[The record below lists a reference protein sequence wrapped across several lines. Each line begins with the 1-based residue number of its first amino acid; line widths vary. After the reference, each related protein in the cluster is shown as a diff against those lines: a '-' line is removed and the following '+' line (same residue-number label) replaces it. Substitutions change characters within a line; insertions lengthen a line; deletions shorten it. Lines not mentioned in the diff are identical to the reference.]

1 MLRIISQN
9 PYRVLGVL
17 SNSPLKERVGNQNRL
32 AAFAKVGKEVSFPN
46 DFAHIIPEK
55 PVRTSDSI
63 SSANVALN
71 LDKDQL
77 KHALV
82 WFINGSP
89 IDEIAIKHIQA
100 GNLDKA
106 RELFEKKET
115 FSSLINVGVLNLIS
129 GNYTSG
135 FSNISMVIHNNE
147 HRSALLK
154 ALGIENL
161 TMSEDEIAAMFIE
174 LMLTEVSASTLLSA
188 ATNPNDKA
196 LIGKTALDEPI
207 SAINAAVAA
216 AKSVNSKDA
225 EANLK
230 AGTKLMNSTKAPL
243 KAVKDI
249 AGASSPQYQMVA
261 DNVAKQVLQCGINY
275 YNNAPDSDVE
285 SPRKAMVLQS
295 YALSIAVGQL
305 TKDRCKENYDIL
317 KQAVDNMPPAEVAI
331 EARKV
336 KEELRKFCQLPDKIS
351 HSVTL
356 LNSTKPLLQTI
367 KSKLG
372 ATNSFYLSLSTQVV
386 GNALH
391 NIIEEVNQAQNYF
404 MAVIKAVKESGI
416 DPSLLNYMGDD
427 HSPAKIIDNKVK
439 PVMREAWNATVLMDS
454 FDMES
459 DFKTNRYNP
468 NRQSLKEMCESL
480 KISTRVSTPRVST
493 PRISTPHTTT
503 TATRTTSSSSSSTYK
518 PSTSSSNTS
527 SSEKN
532 GGWVAFWIVTIIC
545 AFWGALADGRGFDFG
560 GFLAGAALGALIPG
574 NIARAIFK
582 D

>member
-1 MLRIISQN
+1 MLKILSQN

-46 DFAHIIPEK
+46 DFAAIIPEK
-55 PVRTSDSI
+55 PIRTPDSI

-89 IDEIAIKHIQA
+89 IDDIAIKHIQA
-100 GNLDKA
+100 GNLNKA

-174 LMLTEVSASTLLSA
+174 QMLTEVSASTLLSA
-188 ATNPNDKA
+188 ASNPNDKA

-207 SAINAAVAA
+207 SAINAAIAA

-225 EANLK
+225 EANLQ
-230 AGTKLMNSTKAPL
+230 AGTNLMNSTKAAL
-243 KAVKDI
+243 KTVKDI
-249 AGASSPQYQMVA
+249 AGATSPQYQMVA
-261 DNVAKQVLQCGINY
+261 DNVAKAVLQCGINY

-295 YALSIAVGQL
+295 YALKIAVGQL
-305 TKDRCKENYDIL
+305 TKQRCQENYDIL
-317 KQAVDNMPPAEVAI
+317 KKAVDNMPPAEVAI
-331 EARKV
+331 ETRKV
-336 KEELRKFCQLPDKIS
+336 KDELRKFCNLPDKIEYS
-351 HSVTL
+351 INL
-356 LNSTKPLLQTI
+356 LNATKPLLQTI

-391 NIIEEVNQAQNYF
+391 NLIEEVNQAQNKF
-404 MAVIKAVKESGI
+404 GAMVELCKQRGLN
-416 DPSLLNYMGDD
+416 PSLVGSTLLD
-427 HSPAKIIDNKVK
+427 SIK
-439 PVMREAWNATVLMDS
+439 PVLREAWRATTIMDG

-459 DFKTNRYNP
+459 DFRSNRYNQ
-468 NRQSLKEMCESL
+468 NRTSLKEMCDSL
-480 KISTRVSTPRVST
+480 NISTNTFTSRPVSRPTSRPVSRPSTPST
-493 PRISTPHTTT
+493 T
-503 TATRTTSSSSSSTYK
+503 TRTTNSGSSSSDSGTDV
-518 PSTSSSNTS
+518 
-527 SSEKN
+527 
-532 GGWVAFWIVTIIC
+532 GWIAFWIVTIIC
-545 AFWGALADGRGFDFG
+545 AFWGALADGKGFDFI
-560 GFLAGAALGALIPG
+560 GFLVGGGLGALIPG
-574 NIARAIFK
+574 NIVKSIFSK
-582 D
+582 

>member
-230 AGTKLMNSTKAPL
+230 AGTKLMNSTKTAL
-243 KAVKDI
+243 KTVKDI
-249 AGASSPQYQMVA
+249 VGAKSPQYQMVA
-261 DNVAKQVLQCGINY
+261 DNVAKAVLQCGINY

-295 YALSIAVGQL
+295 YALKIAVGQL
-305 TKDRCKENYDIL
+305 TRQRCQENYDIL
-317 KQAVDNMPPAEVAI
+317 KKAVDNMPPAEVAI

-336 KEELRKFCQLPDKIS
+336 KDELRKFCNLPDKIEYS
-351 HSVTL
+351 INL
-356 LNSTKPLLQTI
+356 LNATKPLLQTI

-372 ATNSFYLSLSTQVV
+372 ASNSFYLSLSTQVV

-391 NIIEEVNQAQNYF
+391 NLIEEVNQAQNKF
-404 MAVIKAVKESGI
+404 GAMVELCKQRGLN
-416 DPSLLNYMGDD
+416 PSLVGSTLLDT
-427 HSPAKIIDNKVK
+427 IK
-439 PVMREAWNATVLMDS
+439 PVLREAWRATTIMDG

-459 DFKTNRYNP
+459 DFRSNRYNQ
-468 NRQSLKEMCESL
+468 NRTSLKEMCDGL
-480 KISTRVSTPRVST
+480 GIS
-493 PRISTPHTTT
+493 
-503 TATRTTSSSSSSTYK
+503 TSSSSYRTAPRPVTRPTSST
-518 PSTSSSNTS
+518 STTRTGTSSYS
-527 SSEKN
+527 SSSGSSTKEKN
-532 GGWVAFWIVTIIC
+532 TGWPAFWIATLIC
-545 AFWGALADGRGFDFG
+545 AVIGAMANGTEGFFCG
-560 GFLAGAALGALIPG
+560 GILGAMIVG
-574 NIARAIFK
+574 NIARAIFRE

>member
-17 SNSPLKERVGNQNRL
+17 SNSPLRERVGNQNRL

-46 DFAHIIPEK
+46 DFAPIIPDK

-89 IDEIAIKHIQA
+89 IDDIAIKHIQA

-106 RELFEKKET
+106 RELLEKKET

-129 GNYTSG
+129 GNYNSG

-161 TMSEDEIAAMFIE
+161 TMTEDEIAAMFIE
-174 LMLTEVSASTLLSA
+174 EMLSEVPASTLLA
-188 ATNPNDKA
+188 AASNPNDKA

-225 EANLK
+225 DANLQ
-230 AGTKLMNSTKAPL
+230 AGTKLMNSTKATL
-243 KAVKDI
+243 KQVKDI
-249 AGASSPQYQMVA
+249 AGATSPQYQMVA
-261 DNVAKQVLQCGINY
+261 DNVAKAVLQCGINY

-285 SPRKAMVLQS
+285 SPRKAMVLQA
-295 YALSIAVGQL
+295 YALKIAVGQL
-305 TKDRCKENYDIL
+305 TKQRCKENHDIL
-317 KQAVDNMPPAEVAI
+317 KKAVDNMPPAEVAI

-336 KEELRKFCQLPDKIS
+336 KDELRKFCSLPDKIEYS
-351 HSVTL
+351 INL
-356 LNSTKPLLQTI
+356 LNATKPLLQTI

-372 ATNSFYLSLSTQVV
+372 ASNAFYLSLSTQVV

-391 NIIEEVNQAQNYF
+391 NLIEEVNVAQAKFGAMVEACKKQ
-404 MAVIKAVKESGI
+404 GI
-416 DPSLLNYMGDD
+416 NPALLGASLLD
-427 HSPAKIIDNKVK
+427 SIK
-439 PVMREAWNATVLMDS
+439 PVLREAWRATTIMDG

-459 DFKTNRYNP
+459 DFRLNRYNQ
-468 NRQSLKEMCESL
+468 NRASLKGMCDDLNIPTYS
-480 KISTRVSTPRVST
+480 STPRPVSRQT
-493 PRISTPHTTT
+493 TRPVSRPSTTT
-503 TATRTTSSSSSSTYK
+503 SATTRATNSSSSSSDSGTDV
-518 PSTSSSNTS
+518 
-527 SSEKN
+527 
-532 GGWVAFWIVTIIC
+532 GWIAFWIATIIC
-545 AFWGALADGRGFDFG
+545 AICGALADGKGFDFI
-560 GFLAGAALGALIPG
+560 GFLVGGGLGALIPG
-574 NIARAIFK
+574 NIVKSIFSK
-582 D
+582 

>member
-1 MLRIISQN
+1 MLKIISQN

-46 DFAHIIPEK
+46 DFAPIIPEK
-55 PVRTSDSI
+55 PIRTSDSI

-89 IDEIAIKHIQA
+89 IDDIAIKHIQA
-100 GNLDKA
+100 GNLGKA

-161 TMSEDEIAAMFIE
+161 TMTEDEIAIMFIE
-174 LMLTEVSASTLLSA
+174 EILSEVPASTLLA
-188 ATNPNDKA
+188 AASNPNDKA

-225 EANLK
+225 DANLQ
-230 AGTKLMNSTKAPL
+230 AGTKLMNSTKAAL
-243 KAVKDI
+243 KQVKDI
-249 AGASSPQYQMVA
+249 AGATSPQYQMVA
-261 DNVAKQVLQCGINY
+261 DNVAKAVLQCGINY

-285 SPRKAMVLQS
+285 SPRKAMVLQA
-295 YALSIAVGQL
+295 YALKIAVGQL
-305 TKDRCKENYDIL
+305 TKRRCKENHDIL
-317 KQAVDNMPPAEVAI
+317 KKAVDNMPPAEVAI

-336 KEELRKFCQLPDKIS
+336 KDELRKFCNLPDKIEYS
-351 HSVTL
+351 INL
-356 LNSTKPLLQTI
+356 LNATKPLLQRI

-372 ATNSFYLSLSTQVV
+372 STNSFYLSLSTQVV

-391 NIIEEVNQAQNYF
+391 NLIEEVNQAQNYLS
-404 MAVIKAVKESGI
+404 AIVEAAKKAGL
-416 DPSLLNYMGDD
+416 DPAMLNYLGDE
-427 HSPAKIIDNKVK
+427 HSPAKIIDNKLK
-439 PVMREAWNATVLMDS
+439 PVLRQAWKATTIMDT

-459 DFKTNRYNP
+459 DFKVNRYNA
-468 NRQSLKEMCESL
+468 NRKSLKEMCDNLGISPPESQGKWYENGCVFAIIVWL
-480 KISTRVSTPRVST
+480 VLGSICGLISLAFDGPFFIGLIFSG
-493 PRISTPHTTT
+493 IL
-503 TATRTTSSSSSSTYK
+503 
-518 PSTSSSNTS
+518 
-527 SSEKN
+527 
-532 GGWVAFWIVTIIC
+532 VA
-545 AFWGALADGRGFDFG
+545 AFSGLFE
-560 GFLAGAALGALIPG
+560 
-574 NIARAIFK
+574 
-582 D
+582 

>member
-230 AGTKLMNSTKAPL
+230 AGTKLMNSTKTAL
-243 KAVKDI
+243 KTVKDI
-249 AGASSPQYQMVA
+249 VGAKSPQYQMVA
-261 DNVAKQVLQCGINY
+261 DNVAKAVLQCGINY

-295 YALSIAVGQL
+295 YALKIAVGQL
-305 TKDRCKENYDIL
+305 TRQRCQENYDIL
-317 KQAVDNMPPAEVAI
+317 KKAVDNMPPAEVAI
-331 EARKV
+331 ETRKV
-336 KEELRKFCQLPDKIS
+336 KDELRKFCNLPDKIEYS
-351 HSVTL
+351 INL
-356 LNSTKPLLQTI
+356 LNANKPLLQTI

-372 ATNSFYLSLSTQVV
+372 ASNSFYLSLSTQVV

-391 NIIEEVNQAQNYF
+391 NLIEEVNQAQNYLS
-404 MAVIKAVKESGI
+404 AIVEAAKKAGL
-416 DPSLLNYMGDD
+416 DPAMLNYLGDE
-427 HSPAKIIDNKVK
+427 HSPAKIIDNKLK
-439 PVMREAWNATVLMDS
+439 PVLRQAWKATTIMDT
-454 FDMES
+454 FDMEA
-459 DFKTNRYNP
+459 DFKANRYNQ
-468 NRQSLKEMCESL
+468 NRTSLKDMCVSL
-480 KISTRVSTPRVST
+480 HI
-493 PRISTPHTTT
+493 
-503 TATRTTSSSSSSTYK
+503 TTSSSYTRPSAPISRPSSTTSYRPSSSTRTSSS
-518 PSTSSSNTS
+518 STSSSNS
-527 SSEKN
+527 NEKN
-532 GGWVAFWIVTIIC
+532 SGWPAFWIATLIC
-545 AFWGALADGRGFDFG
+545 AVIGAMANGTEGFFCG
-560 GFLAGAALGALIPG
+560 GILGAMIVG
-574 NIARAIFK
+574 NIARAIFRE

>member
-1 MLRIISQN
+1 MIKIISQN

-32 AAFAKVGKEVSFPN
+32 AAFAKVGKEVSLPN
-46 DFAHIIPEK
+46 DFATVIPEK
-55 PVRTSDSI
+55 PIRTSDSI

-89 IDEIAIKHIQA
+89 IDDIAIKHIQA

-115 FSSLINVGVLNLIS
+115 FSSLINVGVLNIIS

-174 LMLTEVSASTLLSA
+174 QMLTEVSASTLLSA

-207 SAINAAVAA
+207 STINAAIAA

-225 EANLK
+225 EANLQ
-230 AGTKLMNSTKAPL
+230 AGTKLMNSTKTAL
-243 KAVKDI
+243 KTVKDI
-249 AGASSPQYQMVA
+249 AGATSPQYQMVA
-261 DNVAKQVLQCGINY
+261 DNVAKAVLQCGINY

-295 YALSIAVGQL
+295 YALKIAVGQL
-305 TKDRCKENYDIL
+305 TKQRCQENYDIL
-317 KQAVDNMPPAEVAI
+317 KKAVDNMPPAEVAI

-336 KEELRKFCQLPDKIS
+336 KDELRKFCNLPDKIEYS
-351 HSVTL
+351 INL
-356 LNSTKPLLQTI
+356 LNATKPLLQTI

-372 ATNSFYLSLSTQVV
+372 ASNSFYLSLSTQVV
-386 GNALH
+386 GNTLH
-391 NIIEEVNQAQNYF
+391 NLIEEVNQVQNLLG
-404 MAVIKAVKESGI
+404 AIVAAAKKAGL
-416 DPSLLNYMGDD
+416 DPAMLNYLGDE
-427 HSPAKIIDNKVK
+427 HSPAKIIDNKLK
-439 PVMREAWNATVLMDS
+439 PVLRQAWKATTIMDT
-454 FDMES
+454 FDMEA
-459 DFKTNRYNP
+459 DFKANRYNQ
-468 NRQSLKEMCESL
+468 NRSSLKDMCVSL
-480 KISTRVSTPRVST
+480 HIPTGSSYTRPSAPISRPSSTTSYRPSSSTR
-493 PRISTPHTTT
+493 
-503 TATRTTSSSSSSTYK
+503 TSSSSA
-518 PSTSSSNTS
+518 SSSN
-527 SSEKN
+527 EKN
-532 GGWVAFWIVTIIC
+532 SGWPAFWIATLIC
-545 AFWGALADGRGFDFG
+545 AVIGAMANGTEGFFCG
-560 GFLAGAALGALIPG
+560 GILGAMIVG
-574 NIARAIFK
+574 NIARAIFRE